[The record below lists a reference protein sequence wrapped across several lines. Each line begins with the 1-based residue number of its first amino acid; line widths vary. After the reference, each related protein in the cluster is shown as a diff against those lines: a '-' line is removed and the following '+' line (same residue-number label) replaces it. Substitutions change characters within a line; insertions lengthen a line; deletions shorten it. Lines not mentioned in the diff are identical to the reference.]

1 MLLNLSNPKVLA
13 FKQIKPFK
21 MKVIFNL
28 KFFKVLAELC
38 LYMMTEI
45 KTIEGGLKD
54 GPHKKI

>member
-1 MLLNLSNPKVLA
+1 MLA

-54 GPHKKI
+54 GPLKKI